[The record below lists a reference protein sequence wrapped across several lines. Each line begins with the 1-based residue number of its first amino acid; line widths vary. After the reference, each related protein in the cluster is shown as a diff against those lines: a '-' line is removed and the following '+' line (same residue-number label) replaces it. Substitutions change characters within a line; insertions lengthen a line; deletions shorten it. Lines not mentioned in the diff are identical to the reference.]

1 MKHLLISTALVASM
15 GFGSAAF
22 AQTVPDEG
30 SGMGATGA
38 VSGASLLDTLLAD
51 ASALQISLANVSENL
66 ASIDGSIDIDLS
78 RFDSS
83 FSEDVLVG
91 GSTGVAIIEPLNA
104 SIGELTTTV
113 IGSLGDN
120 TVDTTATLANVEALN
135 QAMTQTSDALNAQFA
150 TSNLGLQQ
158 VYNLSSNLGS
168 LDASVDIGM
177 VGVNVDELASIT
189 TTAIGS
195 LGTGAITSAVTNN
208 ATALTERLVGT
219 N

>member
-1 MKHLLISTALVASM
+1 MKKLLISTAMLAAM
-15 GFGSAAF
+15 GFASGAF
-22 AQTVPDEG
+22 AQTVPDSG
-30 SGMGATGA
+30 SGIGASTA
-38 VSGASLLDTLLAD
+38 VGGSSLLDTLLAN
-51 ASALQISLANVSENL
+51 ASSLQVSLANVSENL

-83 FSEDVLVG
+83 FTQDVLVG

-120 TVDTTATLANVEALN
+120 TVNTDATLSNVTALN

-168 LDASVDIGM
+168 LDASVDIAM
-177 VGVNVDELASIT
+177 VGVNVDALTSVT

-195 LGTGAITSAVTNN
+195 LGTGAITSNVVNN
-208 ATALTERLVGT
+208 ATALTERLVGA